1 MENAI
6 GQISNFLTRS
16 LSSVPGQSIRTGNHQ
31 AFHCSIQACFI
42 QFQVYFLIDIATLN
56 SYFDETKHCGTSEY
70 LGEAKASSFY
80 NNDILEEDLPKV
92 IQLRHL
98 SISKFCVAFAKS
110 LTFSPLLLRAK
121 AGIERRNSPDGM
133 VWLSMKS
140 FYCLICLPFAFSHTL
155 PLLDLKAPL
164 SEQLIKRFNIN

>member
-1 MENAI
+1 M
-6 GQISNFLTRS
+6 
-16 LSSVPGQSIRTGNHQ
+16 SSVPGQSIRTGNHQ

-80 NNDILEEDLPKV
+80 NNDILEEDLPQV

-98 SISKFCVAFAKS
+98 SNSKFCVAFAKS

-121 AGIERRNSPDGM
+121 AGDRKAKLTRWYGLAINEVILLPDMSPIRI
-133 VWLSMKS
+133 
-140 FYCLICLPFAFSHTL
+140 FTHFTAF
-155 PLLDLKAPL
+155 
-164 SEQLIKRFNIN
+164 RFESSP